1 MGGRGILR
9 IIDKNEL
16 SFEREKGKNG
26 EEISKNFGWIDSWI
40 VVVNRTCTLF
50 AVRKNIM
57 FLHRFVLT
65 RNQCP
70 HRSLFFFSQNG
81 IIWENEGRRVVNVG
95 FYP

>member
-1 MGGRGILR
+1 MGKKFRRILDGSIRGS
-9 IIDKNEL
+9 
-16 SFEREKGKNG
+16 SFH
-26 EEISKNFGWIDSWI
+26 
-40 VVVNRTCTLF
+40 VNRTCTLF